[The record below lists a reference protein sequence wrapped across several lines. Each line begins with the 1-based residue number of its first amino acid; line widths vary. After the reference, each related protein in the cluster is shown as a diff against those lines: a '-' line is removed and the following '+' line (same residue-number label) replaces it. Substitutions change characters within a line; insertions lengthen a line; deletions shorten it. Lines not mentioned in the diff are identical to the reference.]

1 MFRIFTVF
9 FVCFIADIPTFNL
22 IYTSI
27 KKAPAVFIFTS
38 P

>member
-1 MFRIFTVF
+1 MRNTFHSLFCVPYGGYS
-9 FVCFIADIPTFNL
+9 AFNL

>member
-1 MFRIFTVF
+1 MFRSLFSY
-9 FVCFIADIPTFNL
+9 AYSGIPAFNL